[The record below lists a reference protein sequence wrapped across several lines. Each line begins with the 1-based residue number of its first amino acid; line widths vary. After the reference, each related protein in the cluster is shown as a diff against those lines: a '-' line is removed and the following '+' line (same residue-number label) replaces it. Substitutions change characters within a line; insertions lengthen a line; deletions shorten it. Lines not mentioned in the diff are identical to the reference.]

1 MTTELSEL
9 RERTAAL
16 EERLETFGRYL

>member
-1 MTTELSEL
+1 MATELSEL